1 MVEERDFIRIIR
13 EQSLKFQENRR
24 GTLAFSR
31 EYDILMMVKDSQNSR
46 RNDMRLSDSIETF
59 IKTLLAED
67 EPEVELKRN
76 ELAEYFGCAPS
87 QINYVLATRFSPDH
101 GYLIESRRGGG
112 GYIRIVRIVQSG
124 AQQLMY
130 LINERIGDA
139 IGGGGSVTPCAAAD
153 GAEARHGAGS
163 RPDARRHERTG
174 ARHPDSRQHE
184 GRTARPHLQGDAD
197 EHCAA
202 ESDNAIGEPAR
213 MHSAMLHCE
222 AGRVLRTQKGAFQHA
237 LRRMPSE

>member
-1 MVEERDFIRIIR
+1 
-13 EQSLKFQENRR
+13 
-24 GTLAFSR
+24 
-31 EYDILMMVKDSQNSR
+31 
-46 RNDMRLSDSIETF
+46 MRLSDSIETF

-139 IGGGGSVTPCAAAD
+139 IGEE
-153 GAEARHGAGS
+153 EASRLVQQLTEQKLAGS
-163 RPDARRHERTG
+163 HPDARRHERTG
-174 ARHPDSRQHE
+174 ARHPDSRQYE
-184 GRTARPHLQGDAD
+184 GRTARPHLQGNAD
-197 EHCAA
+197 QHCTA
-202 ESDNAIGEPAR
+202 ESDDAIGEPAR
-213 MHSAMLHCE
+213 LHGAVLHCA